1 MSGGGPIGRKEFFL
15 AVAADEE
22 SETQLYTATC
32 RSSLNSTFQS
42 PPLEQSLDFLLCCHR
57 KEFQDE
63 SELRRGGV
71 Y

>member
-42 PPLEQSLDFLLCCHR
+42 PPLEPSVPSLL
-57 KEFQDE
+57 QVSI
-63 SELRRGGV
+63 SENSISEPPSSPK
-71 Y
+71 